1 MTPIDPTNT
10 VPPAPRSSTAPPYV
24 DEDPNIDLVQR
35 GIDVAE
41 DETRDA
47 VADAYEAGA
56 RVSGD
61 SPEAMD
67 DIDFTEGEDSS
78 LPAELT
84 AIHEEVLLPV
94 DEEEEE

>member
-56 RVSGD
+56 RESGD

-67 DIDFTEGEDSS
+67 DIDFTEGEGQHKSQFATGRGFQLAGGTDRHS
-78 LPAELT
+78 
-84 AIHEEVLLPV
+84 
-94 DEEEEE
+94 